1 MAKEKIL
8 HKGSLR
14 EGLHGRSQSLV
25 HTSKN
30 VPFLQTPLLE
40 LFGETGFQS
49 YAFDQVLKGMLEIPS
64 TCNHM
69 QEKN

>member
-1 MAKEKIL
+1 MAEAIL
-8 HKGSLR
+8 WFT
-14 EGLHGRSQSLV
+14 QA
-25 HTSKN
+25 KN
-30 VPFLQTPLLE
+30 MPFLQTPLLE

>member
-1 MAKEKIL
+1 
-8 HKGSLR
+8 
-14 EGLHGRSQSLV
+14 
-25 HTSKN
+25 
-30 VPFLQTPLLE
+30 